1 MIDYSLQLFYYFN
14 LSSGLCTECEALLSR
29 LQKPH
34 FCGRHEIR
42 TPRCLLSATPPP
54 PGWGSVGHG
63 RPPPR
68 HAAPHSLAGR
78 WQQSVASRPGPP
90 AGCPGEG
97 ALPPAMGPALRRRAF
112 VRAGSAPSSGAG
124 REASCLEVQRRKSL
138 GASRI
143 KQRMDCSLSI
153 RANTITFFG
162 GKNLRRC
169 YFAQNSRLKTPT
181 ALLSLLAQVSLSARS
196 VKCGG
201 KARFARL
208 FAGLFALLCVC
219 AALPLDLTVMF
230 YSANF

>member
-1 MIDYSLQLFYYFN
+1 
-14 LSSGLCTECEALLSR
+14 
-29 LQKPH
+29 
-34 FCGRHEIR
+34 
-42 TPRCLLSATPPP
+42 
-54 PGWGSVGHG
+54 
-63 RPPPR
+63 
-68 HAAPHSLAGR
+68 
-78 WQQSVASRPGPP
+78 
-90 AGCPGEG
+90 
-97 ALPPAMGPALRRRAF
+97 MGPALQRRAF

-201 KARFARL
+201 ADVITAFSNLYYRQLPTADECFGCASLLPAEEALGRSPTQLYGFARGCRRAEQCHAWGNVL
-208 FAGLFALLCVC
+208 
-219 AALPLDLTVMF
+219 
-230 YSANF
+230 SASHHRLWADTQCLGGRGDGSPS

>member
-143 KQRMDCSLSI
+143 KQRMDFAFNPCKYHHLFWRKKPPPVLL
-153 RANTITFFG
+153 RAKLKV
-162 GKNLRRC
+162 KNADCLIVVV
-169 YFAQNSRLKTPT
+169 SSG
-181 ALLSLLAQVSLSARS
+181 LSLCPFCEMR
-196 VKCGG
+196 
-201 KARFARL
+201 R
-208 FAGLFALLCVC
+208 
-219 AALPLDLTVMF
+219 
-230 YSANF
+230 

>member
-1 MIDYSLQLFYYFN
+1 M
-14 LSSGLCTECEALLSR
+14 R
-29 LQKPH
+29 
-34 FCGRHEIR
+34 
-42 TPRCLLSATPPP
+42 SATFAAAKAPLLWPTRNPRPEMPSLRDAAPAPPPP
-54 PGWGSVGHG
+54 PGLGVSRA
-63 RPPPR
+63 RPTP
-68 HAAPHSLAGR
+68 AAPRRASQPGR
-78 WQQSVASRPGPP
+78 QVAAKRRVASRPGPP

-112 VRAGSAPSSGAG
+112 VRAGRAPSSGAG
-124 REASCLEVQRRKSL
+124 REASCLAVQRRKSL

-162 GKNLRRC
+162 GKNLRWC
-169 YFAQNSRLKTPT
+169 YFAQNSRLKMPT